1 VSEAPRIS
9 IGNGSPSSEEAA
21 AVAAAIGM
29 LAAGRANAS
38 GGEAPAESGWA
49 RAALREGVEAR
60 RLVADVWGTSPPR
73 PGELPLSRA
82 RGIG

>member
-1 VSEAPRIS
+1 MSEAPRIS
-9 IGNGSPSSEEAA
+9 IGNGSPSSDEAA
-21 AVAAAIGM
+21 AIAAAIGM
-29 LAAGRANAS
+29 LAASRAAAT

-73 PGELPLSRA
+73 PGELPLSPPVR
-82 RGIG
+82 IG